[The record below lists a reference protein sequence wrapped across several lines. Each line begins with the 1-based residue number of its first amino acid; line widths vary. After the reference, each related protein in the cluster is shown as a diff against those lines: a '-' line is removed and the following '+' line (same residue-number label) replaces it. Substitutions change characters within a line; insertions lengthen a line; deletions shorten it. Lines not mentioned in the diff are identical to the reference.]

1 MAQNQTNKFDINDE
15 VPARESLVN
24 GAEAAGAGDELNVD
38 MNAGGKSVSAPQ
50 GDAFDML
57 RTSVVGVLDS
67 VVREYEPQIAQF
79 TANIAHQA
87 VDRGVEFAQSAVQR
101 VKSQSW
107 VRIGLAAALGVG
119 IVAVLGYEAEQAAAA
134 PSRSRKHV
142 H

>member
-1 MAQNQTNKFDINDE
+1 MTDNDQPNKFNINTE
-15 VPARESLVN
+15 VPA
-24 GAEAAGAGDELNVD
+24 A
-38 MNAGGKSVSAPQ
+38 Q
-50 GDAFDML
+50 GDALEML
-57 RTSVVGVLDS
+57 RTSVVGALDS

-79 TANIAHQA
+79 TTNFAHQA

-119 IVAVLGYEAEQAAAA
+119 IIAVLGYEAEQASASS
-134 PSRSRKHV
+134 SRSRKHV